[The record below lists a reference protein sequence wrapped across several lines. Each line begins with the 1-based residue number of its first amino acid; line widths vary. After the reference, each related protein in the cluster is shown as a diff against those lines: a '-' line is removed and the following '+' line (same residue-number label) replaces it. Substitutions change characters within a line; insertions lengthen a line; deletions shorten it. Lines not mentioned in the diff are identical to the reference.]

1 MLISI
6 FHFHFLDVE
15 TVNIF
20 NFMPILQLIKTWN
33 NKAIVI
39 KLMKRDPSVYCNE
52 GKEININSHEKNYV
66 NISNKYFAV
75 PTLVIALWSISP
87 KTIISFQMYCNLELA
102 SQRKR
107 L

>member
-1 MLISI
+1 
-6 FHFHFLDVE
+6 
-15 TVNIF
+15 
-20 NFMPILQLIKTWN
+20 MPILQLIKTWS

-52 GKEININSHEKNYV
+52 VKEININSHEKNYV

-87 KTIISFQMYCNLELA
+87 KTIIHFRCTA
-102 SQRKR
+102 I
-107 L
+107 